1 MNEPAAPVSMD
12 RSNLVSFVERALL
25 LKTLPVLDGAR
36 PDQIA
41 AILHHLRDR
50 SFVPGATLF
59 RAGESPEEIHFI
71 LEGRARMNFAG
82 GSVRRGPGQ
91 LVGVQSALEQRP
103 RLSTCVSETAVQ
115 TLALRTDDLH
125 DLLEDFF
132 DLTRALL
139 AFYAGR
145 VLALGGI
152 APSEAEAPAP
162 FASARGGPIDLI
174 DKIVLMK
181 SVRLLAGASVDELA
195 RLGREVTE
203 CEYAAGDDVCR
214 AGDRADAFWLVVRG
228 RLGGRGPR
236 ASVGALDVLRQ
247 GIYATTVRAA
257 EPSRALRVPAERFFD
272 LLEDHFAMTS
282 RIVADL
288 SAAARRL
295 TLAKNMR

>member
-1 MNEPAAPVSMD
+1 MHAATD
-12 RSNLVSFVERALL
+12 RNNLVSFVERALF
-25 LKTLPVLDGAR
+25 LKTLPVLDKAR

-50 SFVPGATLF
+50 SFVPGAALF
-59 RAGESPEEIHFI
+59 RTGESPEEIHVI

-82 GSVRRGPGQ
+82 GSLRRGPGQ

-103 RLSTCVSETAVQ
+103 RSSTCVSETAVQ
-115 TLALRTDDLH
+115 TLALRVDDLH
-125 DLLEDFF
+125 ELLEDFF

-145 VLALGGI
+145 VLVLGGPD
-152 APSEAEAPAP
+152 ARAAEGDAGSTPA
-162 FASARGGPIDLI
+162 GGLSGPAVELI
-174 DKIVLMK
+174 DKIVFMK
-181 SVRLLAGASVDELA
+181 SVRLLQGASIDELA

-203 CEYAAGDDVCR
+203 SVYDAGDEVFR
-214 AGDRADAFWLVVRG
+214 EGDRADAFYLVLRG
-228 RLGGRGPR
+228 RLGGRGAR

-247 GIYATTVRAA
+247 GAYARTARAD

-282 RIVADL
+282 RLLGDL

-295 TLAKNMR
+295 ALAQAVR